1 MKNREKYREE
11 IVKAI
16 KDGDSCDFMI
26 KTVNPLYSDG
36 WECNDE
42 LCQRDE
48 CEACLKLFAFWLDEE
63 YIEPPKPEVDWDNVP
78 VDTLVRVRDSE
89 DEEWI
94 LRYFRWFINEG
105 NTYRYVTWR
114 NGATSKT
121 ANRNAEGWRYCEL
134 VEDEDDGSN

>member
-36 WECNDE
+36 WACNDE
-42 LCQRDE
+42 LCQ
-48 CEACLKLFAFWLDEE
+48 LFAFWLDEE
-63 YIEPPKPEVDWDNVP
+63 YTEPPKPEVDWNKVP
-78 VDTLVRVRDSE
+78 VDTLVRVQYDKSNK
-89 DEEWI
+89 WF
-94 LRYFRWFINEG
+94 LRYFKKYEHG
-105 NTYRYVTWR
+105 AVAPYVTWVS
-114 NGATSKT
+114 GTTSATSGGL
-121 ANRNAEGWRYCEL
+121 EEHWQYCEL